1 MTMKKIL
8 LFLLTF
14 TYLGLFSQNNS
25 IPEHHCGYDIGLQIL
40 KKEGRLQEQMEWYKN
55 SIRELYSNINN
66 NHSTNAVYQVPVV
79 VHIVWD
85 NANGINVTDAQVATM
100 IDNLNKDY
108 ARLNDDVG
116 NTRAIFAPI
125 ASSVDIQFCLAKTD
139 PNGLSTT
146 GITRTETT
154 HGQFNPENTGTN
166 PNSAEDIKST
176 AAGGIDSWDTQRY
189 LNIWFGDLTAGT
201 GMGTVGYS
209 TLPGSHGAP
218 NDGFI
223 MDCVAVANETLDRT
237 PTHEIGHYFGLLHPW
252 GPGNTGDCTAD
263 DGIADTPLTG
273 SDHLGQGCNPSPEPD
288 DCAPYGGAD
297 VDQWENYMDYSNC
310 TNMFTQDQAA
320 LMKQT
325 LETTR
330 ASLLGNNLCS
340 EPVLTADF
348 TPNTPTVTI
357 NAGQSVTFTD
367 ASSGPTG
374 VTSWD
379 WTFNSG
385 SPSSANTQGPQT
397 ITYNTPGVYPVS
409 LTVGDG
415 TTTDTKSVAALV
427 EVLDVLNANFSADI
441 TYAGIGETVTFS
453 DLTSGPDAIVSW
465 DWDFGDGNTDNIQ
478 NPTHVYSA
486 IGLYTVT
493 LTVNDGTNNDTET
506 KTEYIEVYDPL
517 ALNIIDFVGI
527 PTTINVGDQVNFE
540 VNCNQ
545 ADADIDSVRWYFEG
559 ADNSTFMQT
568 NTNSFNMTYS
578 TGGIF
583 DVECRVY
590 RDNATDGDTLIKSD
604 YIVVIAPD
612 SVPVAN
618 FVASQ
623 SNIPVGT
630 TIDFI
635 NLTNI
640 IDRLDS
646 VRWFIQTD
654 ASTTVQSTDINP
666 TGFTYNTVGDFDVH
680 LFVYSPFGNHD
691 TLKVGHV
698 HVYDPANLNPISV
711 NFEATTVRLIT
722 EGESVQFEDLS
733 QGDIQNWKYVF
744 DRGAGDSFLEYEYD
758 QNPLHTFLT
767 AGIYH
772 VTLIASNTTYA
783 DTLTKERYIIVT
795 TTPWP
800 EHDGYCDTLTNIR
813 YNENQ
818 LTFRKADYPS
828 WGYFPGHYAKKTSET
843 SSEKKIVRYAE
854 KFETY
859 TPDVVNAVLI
869 PVSKAYA
876 GDNDAYIQVILWD
889 ADDTGRP
896 NNQLTAYSANK
907 IKINDLQ
914 TGMYNYIQLDEP
926 VNVDS
931 VFFVGFKLKYKT
943 TTSPQDTFAV
953 HMAPERPLAEDNT
966 LYVSKLSSGESWLT
980 PTEFLEFNLNT
991 SMALKVMGC
1000 VVSVPEIKE
1009 IEASLNIYPNPA
1021 SDRIYIDLGN
1031 IKINQVQVDM
1041 YDIVG
1046 KKISTK
1052 IVNNQSNKLELDVN
1066 NCTNGFYLVNINVNG
1081 YQITKKVLI
1090 QK

>member
-1 MTMKKIL
+1 MKKIL

-14 TYLGLFSQNNS
+14 TYLGLFAQIQDNTENY
-25 IPEHHCGYDIGLQIL
+25 CGYNIALKIL
-40 KKEGRLQEQMEWYKN
+40 EKEGRLQQYLDWQEN
-55 SIRELYSNINN
+55 SIREF
-66 NHSTNAVYQVPVV
+66 NAHKDQIVNRQMNETYQVPVV
-79 VHIVWD
+79 VHVLYG
-85 NANGINVTDAQVATM
+85 APNGTNVTDAQIAVM
-100 IDNLNKDY
+100 MDNLNKDY
-108 ARLNDDVG
+108 SRTNDDANV
-116 NTRAIFAPI
+116 TRPMFLPD
-125 ASSVDIQFCLAKTD
+125 ASAVDIQFCLAQTAPD
-139 PNGLSTT
+139 GTLTT

-154 HGQFNPENTGTN
+154 HGWFDPDTN
-166 PNSAEDIKST
+166 SEDAKST
-176 AAGGIDSWDTQRY
+176 AAGGIDSWDTQTY
-189 LNIWFGDLTAGT
+189 LNVWICDMTQGS

-209 TLPGSHGAP
+209 TLPGSYGSP
-218 NDGFI
+218 TDGFL
-223 MDCVAVANETLDRT
+223 MDCVAVANNSLDRT

-252 GPGNTGDCTAD
+252 GPGATGSCTDD
-263 DGIADTPLTG
+263 DGFTDTPQTSTDNLG
-273 SDHLGQGCNPSPEPD
+273 GGCSDVTATCGTD
-288 DCAPYGGAD
+288 D
-297 VDQWENYMDYSNC
+297 QIENFMGYSNC
-310 TNMFTQDQAA
+310 TNMFTNEQAA
-320 LMKQT
+320 YMKNT

-330 ASLLGNNLCS
+330 STLLNNNCS
-340 EPVLTADF
+340 TPTLTANF

-357 NAGQSVTFTD
+357 NAGQTVTFTD

-374 VTSWD
+374 ITSWD

-385 SPSSANTQGPQT
+385 SPGTQNSQGPHT
-397 ITYNTPGVYPVS
+397 ITYNTPGLYPVS

-415 TTTDTKSVAALV
+415 TSTDTKTVTGLV

-441 TYAGIGETVTFS
+441 TYAAMGETVTFS
-453 DLTSGPDAIVSW
+453 DLTSGPDAIISW
-465 DWDFGDGNTDNIQ
+465 DWDFGDSNTDNVQ
-478 NPTHVYSA
+478 NPTHQYSA

-527 PTTINVGDQVNFE
+527 PTTINIGEQVNFE

-559 ADNSTFMQT
+559 ADNSTNMQT
-568 NTNSFNMTYS
+568 NTNTFNRTYS

-590 RDNATDGDTLIKSD
+590 RNNATDGDTLIKGD

-618 FVASQ
+618 FVATQ

-654 ASTTVQSTDINP
+654 AGTTVQSTDINP
-666 TGFTYNTVGDFDVH
+666 TGYTYNTVGDFDVH

-711 NFEATTVRLIT
+711 NFQATTVRLIT
-722 EGESVQFEDLS
+722 QGESVQFEDLS
-733 QGDIQNWKYVF
+733 EGDIQNWEYIF
-744 DRGAGDSFLEYEYD
+744 DRGAGDTFLEYEYD
-758 QNPLHTFLT
+758 QNPEHTFLT

-772 VTLIASNTTYA
+772 VTLIANNTTYA

-800 EHDGYCDTLTNIR
+800 EHDGYCDTLTNIQ

-828 WGYFPGHYAKKTSET
+828 WGYFPGHYAKKASET

-869 PVSKAYA
+869 PVAKAYA
-876 GDNDAYIQVILWD
+876 GDNDAYIQVMLWD
-889 ADDTGRP
+889 ADASGRP
-896 NNQLTAYSANK
+896 NNQLTGYSDNK
-907 IKINDLQ
+907 IDINSLQ
-914 TGMYNYIQLDEP
+914 TGMYNYIELDEA

-943 TTSPQDTFAV
+943 STSPQDTFAV
-953 HMAPERPLAEDNT
+953 HMAPERPLSEDNT
-966 LYVSKLSSGESWLT
+966 VYVSKLSSEGSWLT
-980 PTEFLEFNLNT
+980 PTEFLEFNMNT

-1000 VVSVPEIKE
+1000 VVNVPEIKE
-1009 IEASLNIYPNPA
+1009 IEATLNIYPNPA
-1021 SDRIYIDLGN
+1021 SDKIYIDLGSIN
-1031 IKINQVQVDM
+1031 INQIQVNV

-1046 KKISTK
+1046 KKINTK
-1052 IVNNQSNKLELDVN
+1052 LIDNQTNIYELNVN
-1066 NCTNGFYLVNINVNG
+1066 NCKNGFYLININVNG
-1081 YQITKKVLI
+1081 YQITKKIMI